1 MPVGHESRQMQVRG
15 SAPVM
20 GGEARRQAV
29 TAWHALANPPPA
41 LPSRYGLS
49 HDAAAAQR
57 PARPAERA
65 VWRVSDALRV
75 ICPGVGERGR
85 LRPLEPTGAVLW
97 TDRRYAPVRRYGARL
112 NFW

>member
-1 MPVGHESRQMQVRG
+1 MELRR
-15 SAPVM
+15 SAPVR

-29 TAWHALANPPPA
+29 TAWHTLANPPPA

-85 LRPLEPTGAVLW
+85 LRPLEPTGAFLLIRMIW
-97 TDRRYAPVRRYGARL
+97 EPLLRQ
-112 NFW
+112 F

>member
-1 MPVGHESRQMQVRG
+1 MPGGHESRQMELRR
-15 SAPVM
+15 SAPVR

-29 TAWHALANPPPA
+29 TVWHVLANPPPA

-65 VWRVSDALRV
+65 VWRFSDALRV

-85 LRPLEPTGAVLW
+85 LRPLEPTGAI
-97 TDRRYAPVRRYGARL
+97 ARIPDSMSQ
-112 NFW
+112 

>member
-1 MPVGHESRQMQVRG
+1 MPGGHESRQMWVRG
-15 SAPVM
+15 STPVR

-29 TAWHALANPPPA
+29 TAWHTLANPPPA
-41 LPSRYGLS
+41 LLSRYGLS

-65 VWRVSDALRV
+65 GWRFSDALRV

-97 TDRRYAPVRRYGARL
+97 ADKAWKNKKTAMRR
-112 NFW
+112 FF